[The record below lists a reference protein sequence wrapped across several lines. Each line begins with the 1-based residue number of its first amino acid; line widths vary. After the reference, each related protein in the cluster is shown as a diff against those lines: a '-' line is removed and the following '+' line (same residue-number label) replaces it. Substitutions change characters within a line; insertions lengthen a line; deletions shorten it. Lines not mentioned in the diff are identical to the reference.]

1 MPESQEKSNNKFW
14 KGLKD
19 YYNDP
24 EILKAKVNEFNDGVT
39 DDFDTDQLSGIS
51 RRKFLALLTASAAF
65 TATACTDYR
74 DKGEIIP
81 YTKRPE
87 EILPGKANYYASTCK
102 GCSLECGVLIK
113 TREGRPIKIDGN
125 PEHPI
130 NKGKI
135 CSIGQASILN
145 LYDPERLTVPTKNK
159 SEVSWK
165 TADKEIIALLKNA
178 TSKNKKIAVISNK
191 INSPTSL
198 KVLEKFKEK
207 YPTSKFY
214 FYELFSDNTKRD
226 AWEKCYGTR
235 NIPSIN
241 IDKADILVSLDS
253 DFLSREGNFIENT
266 RQYASRKDIMKSS
279 NFSKLFS
286 VEGGMSLT
294 GMNADVRIK
303 LKPEFQHEFVLSI
316 LSEIALVHGL
326 NSKYLNSKI
335 LNLLKKYSL
344 NNFISAHNLDKKK
357 VHSLVE
363 SLIKNQKKAIVI
375 TGDSLSEE
383 THIAVNLLNEVLN
396 NSSLYNQQSAH
407 VELTKESSM
416 DDLKSLIDEMKNGMV
431 DILINLD
438 ANPVYHFPSD
448 LKFADV
454 IKKVGSVISLSES
467 PSETTALS
475 NYVLPINHAL
485 ESWGDSQVR
494 SSVYTLQQPVIA
506 PLFKTRE
513 KEAVLLNWLSGD
525 TEKFTHDIYH
535 KFLMNSF
542 KNEIY
547 SRQNTDVAFKT
558 FWYSAI
564 HDGFVELDK
573 RNTSPL
579 TFDSQSTENLAAPKI
594 KTGITLHLQPSYF
607 IGDGRHANNGWL
619 QELPH
624 PVTKVTWDNCAMI
637 SQKTAEKIGVT
648 FNDMISIETNSVKM
662 ELPIMMQPGLTDDL
676 IVVELGYGRKNS
688 GEVADDVG
696 FNVNRFLH
704 TKSIVSPFVFTNV
717 SVVKTGKTYK
727 LMSTQEHNFIENP
740 DLRDFQEERKIIF
753 EGTLDQYKKDP
764 KFLLPEEKVLHGIT
778 REHEYKGL
786 KWGMAIDLNKC
797 TSCSICVASCNVE
810 NNIPVVG
817 KDQVEVGREMQ
828 WMRLDR
834 YYSGEPENPKVSTQP
849 MLCQQCDNAPCEN
862 VCPVNAT
869 NHSPDGLNQMV
880 YNRCVGTRYCSNN
893 CPYKVRRFNFFN
905 FRDHFADAYY
915 ENDVTALA
923 NNPEVTVRSRGV
935 MEKCTFCI
943 QRIMEAKEDAIR
955 EGRELKGDDVKTACQ
970 VACPADAIVFG
981 DINDPESE
989 VSKYREHDVG
999 YLVLKELY
1007 VKPNITYIAKLRNTD
1022 TEEV

>member
-1 MPESQEKSNNKFW
+1 MPESQEKSNKFW

-19 YYNDP
+19 YYDDP
-24 EILKAKVNEFNDGVT
+24 EILKAKVNEFNDGVS

-74 DKGEIIP
+74 DKGEIVP

-87 EILPGKANYYASTCK
+87 EIIPGKANYYASTCK

-135 CSIGQASILN
+135 CSVGQASILN
-145 LYDPERLTVPTKNK
+145 LYDPERLTNPTKNK
-159 SEVSWK
+159 NEISWNVV
-165 TADKEIIALLKNA
+165 DKEIIDLLKNA
-178 TSKNKKIAVISNK
+178 ASQNKKIAIVSNK

-207 YPTSKFY
+207 YPTSEFY
-214 FYELFSDNTKRD
+214 FYELFGDNTKRN
-226 AWEKCYGTR
+226 AWEKCYRTR
-235 NIPSIN
+235 NTPSVN
-241 IDKADILVSLDS
+241 IDKADVIVSLDS

-266 RQYASRKDIMKSS
+266 RFYASRKDIMKSS

-316 LSEIALVHGL
+316 LNEIILVHGIK
-326 NSKYLNSKI
+326 SKYLNS
-335 LNLLKKYSL
+335 NLLSILKKYDFTD
-344 NNFISAHNLDKKK
+344 FISKQNLDKKK

-363 SLIKNQKKAIVI
+363 SLMKNQGKSIVI
-375 TGDSLSEE
+375 AGDSLSEK

-396 NSSLYNQQSAH
+396 NSSLYNRQS
-407 VELTKESSM
+407 VNIEYTRVSSM
-416 DDLKSLIDEMKNGMV
+416 SDLKTLVDEMKNGTV
-431 DILINLD
+431 DILINLN

-448 LKFADV
+448 LKFADAV
-454 IKKVGSVISLSES
+454 KKVTTIISLTES

-485 ESWGDSQVR
+485 ESWGDSNVR
-494 SSVYTLQQPVIA
+494 NNVYTLQQPVIA

-513 KEAVLLNWLSGD
+513 KESVLLTWLSED
-525 TEKFTHDIYH
+525 AKNFTHDIYR
-535 KFLMNSF
+535 KFLMDSF
-542 KNEIY
+542 KKEIY
-547 SRQNTDVAFKT
+547 SKENTDVAFKP
-558 FWYSAI
+558 FWYSAV
-564 HDGFVELDK
+564 HDGFVELNGK
-573 RNTSPL
+573 KALPFNFNINNTG
-579 TFDSQSTENLAAPKI
+579 NLEAPKVQN
-594 KTGITLHLQPSYF
+594 GITLHLQPSYF
-607 IGDGRHANNGWL
+607 VGDGRHANNGWL
-619 QELPH
+619 QEIPH
-624 PVTKVTWDNCAMI
+624 PVTKVTWDNFAAV
-637 SQKTAEKIGVT
+637 SLKTAEKLSVS
-648 FNDMISIETNSVKM
+648 FNDVISIEVNNKKL
-662 ELPIMMQPGLTDDL
+662 ELPVMMQPGVADNL
-676 IVVELGYGRKNS
+676 IVVELGYGRENS
-688 GEVADDVG
+688 GEVADGVG
-696 FNVNRFLH
+696 FNANKFLYAENL
-704 TKSIVSPFVFTNV
+704 ISPFILTNINV
-717 SVVKTGKTYK
+717 NKTKYIYK
-727 LMSTQEHNFIENP
+727 LVSTQEHNFLTNP
-740 DLRDFQEERKIIF
+740 SIRNFQKVRKIIF
-753 EGTLDQYKKDP
+753 EGTLDQYEKDP

-778 REHEYKGL
+778 REHKYTGL

-828 WMRLDR
+828 WVRLDR

-880 YNRCVGTRYCSNN
+880 YNRCVGTRYCANN

-915 ENDVTALA
+915 ENDVIGLV

-943 QRIMEAKEDAIR
+943 QRIMEARENAIR

-989 VSKYREHDVG
+989 VSKYREHDIG

-1007 VKPNITYIAKLRNTD
+1007 VKPNITYMAKLRNTD